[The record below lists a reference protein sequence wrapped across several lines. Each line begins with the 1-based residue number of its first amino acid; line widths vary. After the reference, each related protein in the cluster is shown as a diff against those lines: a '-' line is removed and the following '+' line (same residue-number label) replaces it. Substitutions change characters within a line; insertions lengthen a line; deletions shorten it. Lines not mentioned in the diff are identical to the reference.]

1 MTKFL
6 VPFVIVLGI
15 ILALR
20 LSGVFHVEPD
30 AAPGA
35 RPPSSSPVPP
45 AAVTITCPRAK
56 TLENLI
62 TCIEGQMPGKY
73 SERFVVPPAPVHSDW
88 CSVVTQMLAGE
99 TPHNITLPSSLGGIY
114 SLAMF
119 TDSDNGKSYF
129 VLMETGGLD
138 NDGLVDRGWGTFIV
152 DPEPVRELSIQIAH
166 PKLGIRTAEQG
177 IGVFKGTNA
186 RSFLMAGA
194 HRSAN
199 GVPSACQPSYLQA
212 DAAHNDNTL
221 FQTTVEALLNF
232 HNVTVGR
239 LPAQGGFVAIQ
250 FHGMGSSSCPDVDVY
265 MTYGVESP
273 PVPGDRLLTLQANL
287 EEHNPDW
294 VVTVPGDILSC
305 SLTGTMNI
313 QGRLLNNVAST
324 AVCMIG
330 ASSYTGRFIHIE
342 QKLGC
347 RDPDDW
353 VPAINDAFPAMAP
366 VPVGQ

>member
-152 DPEPVRELSIQIAH
+152 DREATKELSIQIAH
-166 PKLGIRTAEQG
+166 PKFDIGTADQG
-177 IGVFKGTNA
+177 IGVFKGTSS
-186 RSFLMAGA
+186 RSFLMAGT
-194 HRSAN
+194 HRYAN
-199 GVPSACQPSYLQA
+199 GASSTCQPSFLQA
-212 DAAHNDNTL
+212 DAAHSDETL
-221 FQTTVEALLNF
+221 FY
-232 HNVTVGR
+232 VTVRELVEFYDVAVGQ
-239 LPAQGGFVAIQ
+239 LPAQGSFVAIQ
-250 FHGMGSSSCPDVDVY
+250 FHGMGSSNCPSVDVY
-265 MTYGVESP
+265 MTYGVNSRP
-273 PVPGDRLLTLQANL
+273 APGDKLLDLQASL
-287 EEHNPDW
+287 ERHHPDW
-294 VVTVPGDILSC
+294 VVTVPGDSPRCGLHGSK
-305 SLTGTMNI
+305 NVP
-313 QGRLLNNVAST
+313 GRLLNNVAAANLCTTAAST
-324 AVCMIG
+324 D
-330 ASSYTGRFIHIE
+330 SGRFIHIE
-342 QKLGC
+342 QKRDC
-347 RDPDDW
+347 RDPNDW
-353 VPAINDAFPAMAP
+353 IATVNEVFPATASVPA
-366 VPVGQ
+366 GQ